1 MEQIDWGRLTLFEG
15 GFKYYMLYTNYF
27 LLKTTFWSLIGL
39 HPYKSKILTTLR
51 DDLNGSR
58 ETPINF
64 SFEVDCCQRRSDLRS
79 FLMLSSIRALFK
91 EKILGFLRLSA
102 DITFLVI
109 YLCVILDKPTPLVVV
124 TIRGVLVV
132 FFNKQMFVWSIMD
145 HNVQFTNE

>member
-1 MEQIDWGRLTLFEG
+1 
-15 GFKYYMLYTNYF
+15 
-27 LLKTTFWSLIGL
+27 
-39 HPYKSKILTTLR
+39 
-51 DDLNGSR
+51 
-58 ETPINF
+58 
-64 SFEVDCCQRRSDLRS
+64 
-79 FLMLSSIRALFK
+79 MLSSIRALFK

-102 DITFLVI
+102 YITFLVI